1 MAASRWSQL
10 LSRGALRGGLARA
23 LSGNFIIR
31 VAFTL
36 LGFANAIL
44 LARLLGV
51 EGYGFYAAVVA
62 MLNLLVI
69 PSQFGFPVLATRE
82 IARADTA
89 QDMSMLR
96 GVMGGSFR
104 LVLLFSMVTVTLT
117 CLSLIYLPV
126 PESLRRPEVIWLVAA
141 LVPLAAATALLVAWL
156 RGIGNV
162 VLAMV
167 PEQVVKPLGLLTVLS
182 AFFLLGRSGE
192 IDALDALSFYFLA
205 TMAALLVALYHCAR
219 RLRPR
224 IAGARPQTSYK
235 AWLLASVPI
244 GLSGALQIMN
254 GQADLLLLGALGS
267 LEDVG
272 IYRVAIQLSLLV
284 LFFKQV
290 VNSVLAPRFAS
301 LWSSNDRAS
310 LQRLVRRSSLLMVFS
325 ALPILLFFLVLGEWA
340 ISLAFGA
347 DFAGAYDVLLILLA
361 GQLVNVGAGSVGLLL
376 NMTGH
381 SRDVLRAVFFGSA
394 FLVIGCLLLVPEYGA
409 AGAAVANAVSVT
421 TWNLIMF
428 ASVRVRL
435 GISPS
440 ILWPAQRV

>member
-117 CLSLIYLPV
+117 CLSLVYLPV

-182 AFFLLGRSGE
+182 VFFLLGRSGE

-205 TMAALLVALYHCAR
+205 TMAALLVA
-219 RLRPR
+219 
-224 IAGARPQTSYK
+224 
-235 AWLLASVPI
+235 
-244 GLSGALQIMN
+244 
-254 GQADLLLLGALGS
+254 
-267 LEDVG
+267 
-272 IYRVAIQLSLLV
+272 
-284 LFFKQV
+284 
-290 VNSVLAPRFAS
+290 
-301 LWSSNDRAS
+301 
-310 LQRLVRRSSLLMVFS
+310 
-325 ALPILLFFLVLGEWA
+325 
-340 ISLAFGA
+340 
-347 DFAGAYDVLLILLA
+347 
-361 GQLVNVGAGSVGLLL
+361 
-376 NMTGH
+376 
-381 SRDVLRAVFFGSA
+381 
-394 FLVIGCLLLVPEYGA
+394 
-409 AGAAVANAVSVT
+409 
-421 TWNLIMF
+421 
-428 ASVRVRL
+428 
-435 GISPS
+435 
-440 ILWPAQRV
+440 